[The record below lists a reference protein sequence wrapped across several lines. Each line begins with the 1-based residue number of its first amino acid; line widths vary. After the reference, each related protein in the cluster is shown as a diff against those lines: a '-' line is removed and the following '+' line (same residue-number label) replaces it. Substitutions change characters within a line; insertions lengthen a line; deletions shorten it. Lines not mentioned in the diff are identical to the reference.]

1 MITIRRKVQTA
12 EKSPLQRFEAFLDQ
26 AYLEK
31 PKHQLEGL
39 TWCASKELDG
49 SKGGI
54 IGDEMGMGKTI
65 LMLGLMVS
73 VYKKHTLVILP
84 KALINQWANE
94 IQDKLHHKPYIL
106 YGAHKTKRLTRDILE
121 DNHIILTTYGTCVYL
136 GMDSELQKF
145 KFGRIIVDEAHHLKC
160 EKTKTYKVVNNLQK
174 DVLWLLTGTPIQN
187 KIQDLLRLF
196 DLLEISRDDYKDLDK
211 LPGILQKHMLRRKK
225 SESTITLPGLNEY
238 KCGVNWENERDAKT
252 SKLFHQQF
260 TQLVSDNETS
270 QNLYYGMN
278 KNALVATLHAQMLC
292 VSPYLLQHKMKRYY
306 DTTEG
311 EMPSDSE
318 YDFFSSTTK
327 IDAVVD
333 KINNNHILQPN
344 NKKLVFC
351 HFRKE
356 MEMLQEKI
364 ILHTDL
370 RCELYHGGLTS
381 KQRNQLIQESPDVLV
396 LQIRSGCEGL
406 NLQQYNEVYFVSPCW
421 NPSIEAQALARCY
434 RMGQKKQTYVYRFYM
449 KDFVEEE
456 KEEISGSDGV
466 EYEIPSMDTNIEIRQ
481 EMKTKLVET
490 MDNMLRNDVC

>member
-1 MITIRRKVQTA
+1 MITIRRKVKNN

-26 AYLEK
+26 AYLNK

-39 TWCASKELDG
+39 EWCASKEAIR

-65 LMLGLMVS
+65 IMLGLMVS

-106 YGAHKTKRLTRDILE
+106 YGAHKTKNLSRNILE

-145 KFGRIIVDEAHHLKC
+145 KFGRIIIDEAHHLKS
-160 EKTKTYKVVNNLQK
+160 EKTKTYQVINNLQK

-187 KIQDLLRLF
+187 KIQDLFRLF
-196 DLLEISRDDYKDLDK
+196 DLLEIPRDDYKDIDK

-225 SESTITLPGLNEY
+225 SPSTIVLPDLKEY
-238 KCGVNWENERDAKT
+238 KCGVNWENERDAET
-252 SKLFHQQF
+252 SKIFHQRF
-260 TQLVSDNETS
+260 STMIASDPTTQG
-270 QNLYYGMN
+270 LYYGMN

-292 VSPYLLQHKMKRYY
+292 VSPYLLEHKMKRYY
-306 DTTEG
+306 DLNDD

-318 YDFFSSTTK
+318 FNFFSSTTK
-327 IDAVVD
+327 LDAVVD
-333 KINNNHILQPN
+333 KISNNHILEPSH
-344 NKKLVFC
+344 KKLVFC

-356 MEMLQEKI
+356 MDLLRDKMI
-364 ILHTDL
+364 IKTNLH
-370 RCELYHGGLTS
+370 CELYHGGLTS
-381 KQRNQLIQESPDVLV
+381 KQRSDLIEESPDVLI

-434 RMGQKKQTYVYRFYM
+434 RMGQKKETHVYRFYM
-449 KDFVEEE
+449 KDFVEQNEE
-456 KEEISGSDGV
+456 QGEQN
-466 EYEIPSMDTNIEIRQ
+466 EIPSMDSNIETRQ
-481 EMKTKLVET
+481 EMKIKIVET
-490 MDNMLRNDVC
+490 MDSMCTQTISSGRD